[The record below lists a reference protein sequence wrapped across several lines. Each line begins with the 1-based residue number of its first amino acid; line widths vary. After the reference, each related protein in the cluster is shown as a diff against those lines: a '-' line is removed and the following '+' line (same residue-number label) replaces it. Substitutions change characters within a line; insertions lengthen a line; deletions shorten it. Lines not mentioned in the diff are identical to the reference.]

1 MEDEVFEL
9 MKIIGFK
16 ETTFNSPYRK
26 FIYKDTEI
34 LYSPTTLR
42 YFII

>member
-16 ETTFNSPYRK
+16 ETTYNSTYRK

-34 LYSPTTLR
+34 LQH
-42 YFII
+42 